1 MDREKAKAIV
11 SDPDQPAT
19 HTGVGF
25 YVPTAEFQA
34 QRERIAV
41 MDEDTGGMLAITGP
55 VVPGQWLLTFLG
67 GAREV
72 VSADDA
78 KLITDALDGLAAAM
92 AGDQQGV
99 EAAFADLI
107 GREPQLPDFLRK
119 EMP

>member
-1 MDREKAKAIV
+1 MCVAIPMQVIRASATMAWCLDRSGAEVAI
-11 SDPDQPAT
+11 
-19 HTGVGF
+19 
-25 YVPTAEFQA
+25 
-34 QRERIAV
+34 
-41 MDEDTGGMLAITGP
+41 DTLMTGP
-55 VVPGQWLLTFLG
+55 VARGQWLLTFLG
-67 GAREV
+67 SARQV

-78 KLITDALDGLAAAM
+78 KRISDALDGLAAAM